1 MNAFWLVVIDI
12 SNPFQANSSKV
23 WEAHLG
29 GICWFLQ
36 MKWGKCKN
44 VVMGDDCGCQNLE
57 LSSNDPLLCGCCDC
71 HKHFHVKLENDIPYF
86 GPCQKKHN
94 GKYCG
99 YQSYLGL
106 QKTEKNYSC
115 CLHHQ
120 NFHKKPSF
128 IVVPIVC
135 SQIAS
140 TIAPHIDLTTKPS
153 CPELHKQGHGLE
165 DMSSHGGFEN
175 DGLKKVKLEFQ
186 NMMF

>member
-1 MNAFWLVVIDI
+1 MI
-12 SNPFQANSSKV
+12 
-23 WEAHLG
+23 
-29 GICWFLQ
+29 
-36 MKWGKCKN
+36 
-44 VVMGDDCGCQNLE
+44 
-57 LSSNDPLLCGCCDC
+57 
-71 HKHFHVKLENDIPYF
+71 FHILDHAK
-86 GPCQKKHN
+86 KKHN

-99 YQSYLGL
+99 HQSYLGL

-140 TIAPHIDLTTKPS
+140 TIAPHIDLTVRPS

-165 DMSSHGGFEN
+165 DMSFHRGFEI
-175 DGLKKVKLEFQ
+175 DGLKKVKLEFPKHDVLEIEEMQ
-186 NMMF
+186 DDLESCILKARCEKVMIAWLMKLEKM